1 MSSSKG
7 FFPQDIDFSNID
19 DIAASLNAC
28 AFEIEHLPGSKE
40 STSSD
45 DEPAVSEL
53 TKPKSQLEL
62 PVAPSV
68 SENLQ

>member
-7 FFPQDIDFSNID
+7 FFPQDIDFNNID

-28 AFEIEHLPGSKE
+28 AFEIEHLSG
-40 STSSD
+40 
-45 DEPAVSEL
+45 L